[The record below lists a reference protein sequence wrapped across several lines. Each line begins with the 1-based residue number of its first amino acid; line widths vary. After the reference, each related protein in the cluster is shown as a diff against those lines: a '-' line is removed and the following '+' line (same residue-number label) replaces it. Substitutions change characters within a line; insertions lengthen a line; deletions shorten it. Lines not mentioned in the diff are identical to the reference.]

1 MIELI
6 TALEKISERIYEEY
20 QKLYDLENKG
30 LNKLSILDQERIIE
44 TLKKLKSIEDDII
57 EKLKERKELKKAS
70 AYLKNKYDK
79 DSDSIYID
87 ITQDKSGLLTHR
99 VYNRIIYEL
108 VKEESKSDYHV
119 LNSDIVEEFIISDY
133 IRKNIT

>member
-70 AYLKNKYDK
+70 AYLK
-79 DSDSIYID
+79 
-87 ITQDKSGLLTHR
+87 
-99 VYNRIIYEL
+99 E
-108 VKEESKSDYHV
+108 
-119 LNSDIVEEFIISDY
+119 
-133 IRKNIT
+133 

>member
-30 LNKLSILDQERIIE
+30 LNKLSILDQESIIE

-57 EKLKERKELKKAS
+57 EKLKERKEIKKA
-70 AYLKNKYDK
+70 
-79 DSDSIYID
+79 
-87 ITQDKSGLLTHR
+87 
-99 VYNRIIYEL
+99 
-108 VKEESKSDYHV
+108 
-119 LNSDIVEEFIISDY
+119 
-133 IRKNIT
+133 

>member
-44 TLKKLKSIEDDII
+44 TLKKLKSIW
-57 EKLKERKELKKAS
+57 
-70 AYLKNKYDK
+70 
-79 DSDSIYID
+79 
-87 ITQDKSGLLTHR
+87 
-99 VYNRIIYEL
+99 
-108 VKEESKSDYHV
+108 
-119 LNSDIVEEFIISDY
+119 
-133 IRKNIT
+133 